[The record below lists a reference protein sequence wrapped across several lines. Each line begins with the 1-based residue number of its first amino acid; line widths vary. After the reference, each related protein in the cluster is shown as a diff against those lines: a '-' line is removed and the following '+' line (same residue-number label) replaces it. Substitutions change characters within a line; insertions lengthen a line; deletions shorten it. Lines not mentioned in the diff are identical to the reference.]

1 MNQKT
6 ETFLEYKQLL
16 FSVAYNMLGD
26 VAAAEDIVQDTY
38 LKWLEVVADDIRHT
52 KAYLVKTV
60 TNRCINYLDSARL
73 KRESYVGTWLPE
85 PLINYDL
92 NKPYAKVEAYHALS
106 IGILVL
112 LERLTPQERAIFL
125 LKEVFA
131 YDYYELAEIFE
142 KTEDNCR
149 QIFKRAKANL
159 GKDAKRFKV
168 DVKMHE
174 KMLHNFLS
182 AVAEGDME
190 SLIVLLKEDIVLLGD
205 GGGSA
210 IHVKGQRLTAPPKP
224 IYGRENVIRLLLTSL
239 GKIRELADFRTAIII
254 ANGLP
259 STISWSGDSPLAV
272 ISFEPEGDQI
282 RNIYIQTNPDKL
294 KRFKLNS

>member
-239 GKIRELADFRTAIII
+239 GKIRELADFRTEIII

>member
-60 TNRCINYLDSARL
+60 TNRCINYLGSARL

-239 GKIRELADFRTAIII
+239 GKIRELADFRTEIII